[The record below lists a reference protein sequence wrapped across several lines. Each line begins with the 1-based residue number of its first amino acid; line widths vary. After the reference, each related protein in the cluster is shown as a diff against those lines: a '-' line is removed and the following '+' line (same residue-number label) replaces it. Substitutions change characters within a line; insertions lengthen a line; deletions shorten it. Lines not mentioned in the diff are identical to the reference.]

1 MHFYWTA
8 LPESNQ
14 RIYKYHQITKVPTGT
29 HSRFMSLMSFLT
41 SQRAL
46 PAGCISAGP
55 RSGSVWYQK
64 PARLTRLGP
73 RSPQR
78 SRPVKAT
85 TRVLSFFF
93 FNLFI
98 FERARTSW
106 GRAERRDRR
115 PSRLHTTST
124 EPDMGLELTNHKIVT
139 GAKMESQKLN

>member
-93 FNLFI
+93 LTYLFLR
-98 FERARTSW
+98 EHAQAGEGQREETDAQAGSTPPAQSPTW
-106 GRAERRDRR
+106 G
-115 PSRLHTTST
+115 SNSQTTRS
-124 EPDMGLELTNHKIVT
+124 
-139 GAKMESQKLN
+139 